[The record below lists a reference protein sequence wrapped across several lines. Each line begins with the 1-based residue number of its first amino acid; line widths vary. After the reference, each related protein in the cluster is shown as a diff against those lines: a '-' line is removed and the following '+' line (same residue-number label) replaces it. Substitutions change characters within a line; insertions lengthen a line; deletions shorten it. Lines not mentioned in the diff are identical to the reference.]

1 MKTVWM
7 IFVASSL
14 LFTTTSLAR
23 PVKNI
28 TDKEVIDA
36 YQYLM
41 ARILVLRQENL
52 DFTKDDMKWNE
63 IKHRDVGGVQ
73 WANPN
78 LDVAYSEAWVA
89 IDQNSCTIVEIPEI
103 KDRYYTVQ
111 FLNGW
116 GETTAN
122 LNDRTYPKHP
132 FGKFAVCSKD
142 SQVTLAPEVQK
153 VILPSKK
160 SRILARV
167 ELGKDPNEAVKLQ
180 RQIKIYPTGKP
191 EITES
196 PKIVEF
202 EHDQLPGIEIFENAA
217 SILSSEKD
225 INPNMGGL
233 QIKVLT
239 VERTARHDNSRE
251 ATAKIIREKAIP
263 SFFALKEKV
272 ERTKNGWNLVRRFGN
287 YGNDYQARALV
298 NYAGIWANNNN
309 EAVYYSARNDAKG
322 ELLDGS
328 AVYTLTFPKDKLP
341 STRAK
346 YFWSITGV
354 DSKNYKVIPNPAN
367 KFVINNRSNIKP
379 NADGS
384 VTLYFASKLP
394 LGAPEEN
401 WLPTPAGSNYNL
413 TFRFYGPSK
422 DVVKGNYFPP
432 GLVKQPSLTKV
443 DSESIY

>member
-1 MKTVWM
+1 MRTWLT
-7 IFVASSL
+7 IIAAFSL
-14 LFTTTSLAR
+14 LFTTASFAR

-41 ARILVLRQENL
+41 ARILVLRQEKL
-52 DFTKDDMKWNE
+52 DFAKENMKWNE

-89 IDQNSCTIVEIPEI
+89 IDNNSCTMVEIPEI

-122 LNDRTYPKHP
+122 LNERNYSKHP
-132 FGKFAVCSKD
+132 SGKFAVCLKD
-142 SQVTLAPEVQK
+142 AQVSLAPDVQK

-160 SRILARV
+160 SRVLARV
-167 ELGKDPNEAVKLQ
+167 EIGKDPNEAVKLQ

-191 EITES
+191 EIADA
-196 PKIVEF
+196 PKTVDF
-202 EHDQLPGIEIFENAA
+202 EHDQLPGIEIFDNAA
-217 SILSSEKD
+217 SVLASEKD

-233 QIKVLT
+233 QMKVLA
-239 VERTARHDNSRE
+239 VEKTAKHDNSRE
-251 ATAKIIREKAIP
+251 ATAKIVREKAIP
-263 SFFALKEKV
+263 AFLAMLEKLQ
-272 ERTKNGWNLVRRFGN
+272 TKKNGWGLVRRFGN
-287 YGNDYQARALV
+287 YGNDYQARAFV

-309 EAVYYSARNDAKG
+309 EAVYFVTKNDAKG
-322 ELLDGS
+322 EPLDGS

-341 STRAK
+341 SSRAK
-346 YFWSITGV
+346 YFWSITNV
-354 DSKNYKVIPNPAN
+354 DTTNFKVIPNPAN
-367 KFVINNRSNIKP
+367 KFVVNNQTNLKP

-394 LGAPEEN
+394 EGAPEEN

-413 TFRFYGPSK
+413 TFRFYGPTK
-422 DVVKGNYFPP
+422 DVVKGKYFPP
-432 GLVKQPSLTKV
+432 GLVKRNSLAKA
-443 DSESIY
+443 DSESTY